1 MAHIRKIESNV
12 KKGYTGEIGEKTL
25 VIGVNGSGKSSI
37 VNAVELALTGRASD
51 IAGRTDVG
59 REVDLMS
66 LAKDGA
72 ENLYAMAEFDDG
84 KRATFHTSGT
94 TAKAKKA
101 TVERPGYVQHDDVL
115 PIRTVR
121 EAILGS
127 PVTARKFLLRKVA
140 GDVSRDDLL
149 AYISENVQDLFK
161 SFLGMTAASIPTPDV
176 LVAALEHA
184 DKKMREANAE
194 AKAAKAAATAITGG
208 AATPPSKAEIKSA
221 KDARDT
227 ARKMV
232 AEIEAVASRGT
243 NYDAAKAEAEKA
255 EDALNPLLDALTAAQ
270 AALDALPAPDARE
283 QTLVPVLATAKASV
297 EAGACLVCG
306 SEDAAVISGSVS
318 AIESFLSDAG
328 ADRAKR
334 QAAEAT
340 FAKVKRE
347 AEAALARVERAEQR
361 LNDLTATES
370 APAESMTLE
379 AAQAALAKA
388 DATLLDLQTTANA
401 WDAARKAQGRVQDAE
416 RQSADWSV
424 LKGDLTVALGSVL
437 DNALAAFIAKV
448 QASLPATD
456 VFDLRLKDGDREV
469 VQFGLVRGDRLH
481 TALSGAEWARVLAA
495 LSEACVADDAYA
507 VVIPEERAFDPKT
520 LADVMGALT
529 TCRHQVILT
538 SPVAPATVP
547 EGWTVIERVKE

>member
-1 MAHIRKIESNV
+1 MAHIRKVESNV
-12 KKGYTGEIGEKTL
+12 KRGYTGEIGEKTL
-25 VIGVNGSGKSSI
+25 VVGPNGSGKSSI
-37 VNAVELALTGRASD
+37 VNAVELALTGRAGD

-72 ENLYAMAEFDDG
+72 ENLYAMVEFDDG

-127 PVTARKFLLRKVA
+127 PTTARKFLLSKVA
-140 GDVSRDDLL
+140 GDVSRDALL
-149 AYISENVQDLFK
+149 AYIGESRHDLFK
-161 SFLGMTAASIPTPDV
+161 SYTGMVAASISTPDL

-208 AATPPSKAEIKSA
+208 ASTPPSKGEIKSA
-221 KDARDT
+221 KDARDM

-232 AEIEAVASRGT
+232 AEVEARSTRGEQ
-243 NYDAAKAEAEKA
+243 YDAAKAEVERLEASVE
-255 EDALNPLLDALTAAQ
+255 PLVLELTAARE
-270 AALDALPAPDARE
+270 ALEALPAPDIRAV
-283 QTLVPVLATAKASV
+283 TLKPVLAAAKASV

-306 SEDAAVISGSVS
+306 SEDAEVISGSVS
-318 AIESFLSDAG
+318 AIESFFADDAAAHKERLAVEARFG
-328 ADRAKR
+328 KAKS
-334 QAAEAT
+334 
-340 FAKVKRE
+340 E
-347 AEAALARVERAEQR
+347 AESAIAKLERAEQR
-361 LNDLTATES
+361 LADLTATES
-370 APAESMTLE
+370 TDDASMTLE
-379 AAQAALAKA
+379 EAQAALAKA

-416 RQSADWSV
+416 RQSEEWSA
-424 LKGDLTVALGSVL
+424 LKADLTVALGSVL
-437 DNALAAFIAKV
+437 DSALSAFIDRV
-448 QASLPATD
+448 QANLPATD
-456 VFDLRLKDGDREV
+456 VFDLRLRDGDREV

-495 LSEACVADDAYA
+495 LAEACVDGDAYA
-507 VVIPEERAFDPKT
+507 VVIPEERAFDPDT
-520 LADVMGALT
+520 LGEVMAALT
-529 TCRHQVILT
+529 PCRHQVILT
-538 SPVAPATVP
+538 SPVAPAVTP
-547 EGWTVIERVKE
+547 AGWTVIERVKE